1 MLVLACLA
9 GHVPTLP
16 FCLEITL
23 ETVHGLLH
31 TLPPVDTVQG
41 LFRKL
46 DAVHGLFRNLD
57 AVHGLFRKLDT
68 VQGLFRK
75 LDAVHGLSRN
85 LYVWPVS

>member
-9 GHVPTLP
+9 GHVPTPP

-23 ETVHGLLH
+23 DAVHGLFH

-46 DAVHGLFRNLD
+46 DAVHGLSRTL
-57 AVHGLFRKLDT
+57 LFRTELYGQFHT
-68 VQGLFRK
+68 LY
-75 LDAVHGLSRN
+75 AVHGLSRTSSCSHTCKCTAS
-85 LYVWPVS
+85 VT